1 MPRTSRTK
9 EKKKV
14 LVNDADSSVYA
25 IGFMTETKMHY
36 LLDDNNKVVWQGNDK
51 RELNKWQKVNDP
63 DKQLT
68 HDFTVDVA
76 PVSHALASAKKFV
89 ANTLAFTG
97 CQRTILL
104 LTKGGDCFRH
114 HLATIQKYKG
124 NRDGMKK
131 PAHYDAIR
139 EYYMTVHGALM
150 FNKWEAD
157 DAACMALHKGST
169 RPDYEYV
176 LSTIDKDLAQQRGK
190 HVNPGKKDE
199 GVYVIEEAEG
209 WYNFYHQMLMG
220 DAADNIKCLKGTK
233 GAPGIGKAK
242 AAKLLAPAGN
252 NIPMMCQIVYD
263 QYLIK
268 YGSEPF
274 AYTPWWAVPEVN
286 LKQEFLDRPMVL
298 EGTALSMFRE
308 NANLLYMLRT
318 PNDQYLPHCRVLI
331 DQWDKY
337 EEGTA
342 YHFLPDEEPEDDEG

>member
-1 MPRTSRTK
+1 MPRKSIVRA
-9 EKKKV
+9 KKKV

-25 IGFMTETKMHY
+25 IGFMTETKEHY
-36 LLDDNNKVVWQGNDK
+36 LVAFAGVIIWQGKDK
-51 RELNKWQKVNDP
+51 RELNKWQKEHDP
-63 DKQLT
+63 DKELDY
-68 HDFTVDVA
+68 DFTTDVA

-89 ANTLAFTG
+89 ENTLAFTG

-104 LTKGGDCFRH
+104 LTKGGNCFRH

-124 NRDGMKK
+124 NRDGMSK

-139 EYYMTVHGALM
+139 EYYMTVHGAKM
-150 FNKWEAD
+150 YSKWEAD

-190 HVNPGKKDE
+190 HVNPSKKDE

-209 WYNFYHQMLMG
+209 WYNFYHQLLMG

-242 AAKLLAPAGN
+242 ATKLLAPAGD
-252 NIPMMCQIVYD
+252 NIAMMCQIVYD

-274 AYTPWWAVPEVN
+274 YYVPWWVGTE
-286 LKQEFLDRPMVL
+286 EFPDKPTSIRA
-298 EGTALSMFRE
+298 TALDMFRE
-308 NANLLYMLRT
+308 NADLLYMLRT
-318 PNDQYLPHCRVLI
+318 PDDQYLPHCRVLL
-331 DQWDKY
+331 DQWEWYPTGTVDK
-337 EEGTA
+337 
-342 YHFLPDEEPEDDEG
+342 FLPDEEESDD